1 MKKIVAT
8 LAILIVATGTF
19 AATIPDF
26 PFVFAQGEATVEVAP
41 DTAKMTFR
49 IKSFHENSSN
59 VVAEVRRRSV
69 EVINFLGKQGFGKGT
84 LVSYEL
90 DKSVVRERKNYEE
103 LKILGYEATR
113 RFELTIND
121 LSKYET
127 VAKTLF
133 KTDGV
138 TDIETTFGRKDQK
151 RIEGDLLASACAD
164 ARRYAEGMAKGFQ
177 RELGEVHCISKF
189 HFGNIGVAF
198 GLGAD
203 SYGGMGGTMACMAGR
218 DEDDCLFIPSTITF
232 QNSVAVI
239 FKMKEE

>member
-1 MKKIVAT
+1 MKKIVAA
-8 LAILIVATGTF
+8 LAILTVATATF

-26 PFVFAQGEATVEVAP
+26 PFVFAQGEATVEIEP
-41 DTAKMTFR
+41 DTATMTFR
-49 IKSFHENSSN
+49 IKAFHENSSN
-59 VVAEVRRRSV
+59 AVAEVRNRSV
-69 EVINFLGKQGFGKGT
+69 EVINFLGTQGFGKGT

-90 DKSVVRERKNYEE
+90 DKNVVRERKNYEE

-113 RFELTIND
+113 RFKLTIDD

-138 TDIETTFGRKDQK
+138 SDIETAFGRKDQK
-151 RIEGDLLASACAD
+151 KIEGELLASACAD
-164 ARRYAEGMAKGFQ
+164 ARRYAEGMADGFK
-177 RELGEVHCISKF
+177 RDLGDVHCISKF
-189 HFGNIGVAF
+189 HFGNIGTVF

-203 SYGGMGGTMACMAGR
+203 SYDRGGAMACMSDP
-218 DEDDCLFIPSTITF
+218 DEDAFLFLPSTITF

-239 FKMKEE
+239 FKLKDK